1 MIDTS
6 MAQAAVQDDASVIS
20 PMTAMTAMHKKQMKE
35 MRNCILVGQPY
46 YGSATVN
53 PPPPFLPATLSG
65 NTITM
70 SGSTLTTGMGT
81 QQQQQYQQQQ
91 GRGGGDGLR
100 QTKTSKYYK
109 TSKNVCRT
117 HGYDVA
123 TNHNSANYC
132 NKNLDMSIRT
142 QVRIQ

>member
-1 MIDTS
+1 
-6 MAQAAVQDDASVIS
+6 
-20 PMTAMTAMHKKQMKE
+20 MKE
-35 MRNCILVGQPY
+35 MRNRMLAGQPY
-46 YGSATVN
+46 CGSATVN
-53 PPPPFLPATLSG
+53 PPPPFAPATLSG
-65 NTITM
+65 NTITT

-132 NKNLDMSIRT
+132 NKKLGHVDTHTGENPVAGANARDKEFSTHKYIP
-142 QVRIQ
+142 IPGA